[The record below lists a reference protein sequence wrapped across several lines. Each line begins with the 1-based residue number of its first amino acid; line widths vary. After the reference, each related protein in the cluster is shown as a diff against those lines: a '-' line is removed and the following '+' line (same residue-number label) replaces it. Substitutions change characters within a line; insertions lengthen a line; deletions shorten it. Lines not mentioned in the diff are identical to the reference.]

1 MQNQFSEVIAVVVA
15 GVILALLLV
24 GFIVTMVIVYRRKQN
39 QHLQELLHARLEI
52 QENIFKNLSEEI
64 HDNIGQEL
72 SVLKLTLSVISV
84 KRGEEAEK
92 YIGESKGMVNHI
104 ITSISDLSKSL
115 HTDRIVKIGIIEA
128 VKFELEKIEK
138 TNLFKTSFTYA
149 DSGFSINDGNE
160 IFLFRII
167 QEILNNII
175 KHSKAQNIQSDLICT
190 ENTIIFTFTDD
201 GIGFDVKEA
210 MQRPSSN
217 RGIGLT
223 SMVNRAKLIGGQI
236 SVLSQPGSGTKTVI
250 EIPAV
255 VTANK
260 PA

>member
-1 MQNQFSEVIAVVVA
+1 MQNQYAEVIGVIVA
-15 GVILALLLV
+15 GIFLALLLV
-24 GFIVTMVIVYRRKQN
+24 GFIITMLVVYRKRQY
-39 QHLQELLHARLEI
+39 QHQQELLHARLEI

-84 KRGEEAEK
+84 KKEDEAEK
-92 YIGESKGMVNHI
+92 FISESKGMVNHI

-128 VKFELEKIEK
+128 VRFELEKIEK
-138 TNLFKTSFTYA
+138 TNLFHTHFTYA
-149 DSGFSINDGNE
+149 DAEFQINPGNE

-167 QEILNNII
+167 QEVLNNMI
-175 KHSKAQNIQSDLICT
+175 KHSRAQNIFADLICR
-190 ENTIIFTFTDD
+190 ENRIIFTFTDD
-201 GIGFDVKEA
+201 GKGFDVKEA
-210 MQRPSSN
+210 MQRPSSD

-223 SMVNRAKLIGGQI
+223 SMVNRAKLIGGQLSI
-236 SVLSQPGSGTKTVI
+236 ISQPGKGTKTVI

-255 VTANK
+255 IAGNK

>member
-1 MQNQFSEVIAVVVA
+1 MENQYKEVVGVIVA
-15 GVILALLLV
+15 GVFLALLLV
-24 GFIVTMVIVYRRKQN
+24 GFIITMLVVYRKRQY
-39 QHLQELLHARLEI
+39 QHQQELLHARLEI

-72 SVLKLTLSVISV
+72 SVLKLTLSVISL
-84 KRGEEAEK
+84 KKEEEAEK
-92 YIGESKGMVNHI
+92 FISESKGMVNHI

-128 VKFELEKIEK
+128 VRFELEKIEK
-138 TNLFKTSFTYA
+138 TNLFKTHFTFA
-149 DSGFSINDGNE
+149 DAEFQINPGNE

-167 QEILNNII
+167 QEVLNNII
-175 KHSKAQNIQSDLICT
+175 KHSRAQHIYADLICR
-190 ENTIIFTFTDD
+190 ESRIIFTFTDD
-201 GIGFDVKEA
+201 GRGFDVKEA
-210 MQRPSSN
+210 MQRPSSD

-223 SMVNRAKLIGGQI
+223 SMVNRAKLIGGQLSI
-236 SVLSQPGSGTKTVI
+236 ISQPGKGTKTVI

-255 VTANK
+255 IAVNS

>member
-1 MQNQFSEVIAVVVA
+1 MQNQFSEVIGVVLA
-15 GVILALLLV
+15 GIFLALLLV
-24 GFIVTMVIVYRRKQN
+24 GFIITMLVVYRRKQY
-39 QHLQELLHARLEI
+39 QHQQELLHARLEI

-84 KRGEEAEK
+84 KEAEDADK
-92 YIGESKGMVNHI
+92 FIKESKDMVNHI
-104 ITSISDLSKSL
+104 ISSISDLSKSL
-115 HTDRIVKIGIIEA
+115 HTDRIIKIGIIEA
-128 VKFELEKIEK
+128 LKFELEKIEK
-138 TNLFKTSFTYA
+138 TNLFKTSFTYTSE
-149 DSGFSINDGNE
+149 DFQINDGNE

-175 KHSKAQNIQSDLICT
+175 KHSRAQSIRADLIYR

-223 SMVNRAKLIGGQI
+223 SMMNRAKLIGGQLT
-236 SVLSQPGSGTKTVI
+236 VLSQPGKGTKTVI

-255 VTANK
+255 IARQ
-260 PA
+260 

>member
-1 MQNQFSEVIAVVVA
+1 MQSQVSEIVGVIVA
-15 GVILALLLV
+15 GIFLALLVV
-24 GFIVTMVIVYRRKQN
+24 GFIITMLVVYRRKQY
-39 QHLQELLHARLEI
+39 QHQQELLHARLEI
-52 QENIFKNLSEEI
+52 QENIFKNISEEI

-84 KRGEEAEK
+84 KETEDAEQFIK
-92 YIGESKGMVNHI
+92 ESKGMVNHI
-104 ITSISDLSKSL
+104 ISSISDLSKSL

-128 VKFELEKIEK
+128 LKFELEKIEK
-138 TNLFKTSFTYA
+138 TNLFKTVFTYTNE
-149 DSGFSINDGNE
+149 DFQINDGNE
-160 IFLFRII
+160 IFLFRIV

-175 KHSKAQNIQSDLICT
+175 KHSKAQNIHADLIYR
-190 ENTIIFTFTDD
+190 ENTIFFTFTDD

-223 SMVNRAKLIGGQI
+223 SMVNRAKLIGGQLNI
-236 SVLSQPGSGTKTVI
+236 LSQPGKGTKTVI

-255 VTANK
+255 IAR
-260 PA
+260 P